1 MPSKINPG
9 LRMQKNG
16 EKEGAKVRQPVD
28 HIAASNVW
36 DTVLI
41 ILIWEQKP
49 PGTLAFL
56 VFTAE
61 VRL

>member
-1 MPSKINPG
+1 
-9 LRMQKNG
+9 MQKNG
-16 EKEGAKVRQPVD
+16 EQEGTKVRQPVD
-28 HIAASNVW
+28 HIAASNVR

-56 VFTAE
+56 VFTAQ
-61 VRL
+61 VCL

>member
-1 MPSKINPG
+1 
-9 LRMQKNG
+9 MQKNG
-16 EKEGAKVRQPVD
+16 EKGGAKVRQPVD

>member
-1 MPSKINPG
+1 
-9 LRMQKNG
+9 MQKNG
-16 EKEGAKVRQPVD
+16 EQGGAKVRQPVD

-41 ILIWEQKP
+41 MLIWEQKP